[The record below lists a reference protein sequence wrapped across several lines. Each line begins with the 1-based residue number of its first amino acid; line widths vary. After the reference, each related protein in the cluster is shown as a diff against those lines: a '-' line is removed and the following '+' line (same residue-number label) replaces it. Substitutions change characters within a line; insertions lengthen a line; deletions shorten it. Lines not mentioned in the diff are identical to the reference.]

1 MSLAASL
8 LADHAND
15 ESIVQEVDDAYLEV
29 ASAGLS
35 KHFVAEY
42 LKAGL
47 IAIDLFDLIVLDGVL
62 AKVWIGAIYSDLY
75 LLAQQFFVGGIWN
88 DIVSLL

>member
-1 MSLAASL
+1 VPLAASL

-15 ESIVQEVDDAYLEV
+15 ESIIQEVDDAYLEV

-35 KHFVAEY
+35 KHFVAQY

-47 IAIDLFDLIVLDGVL
+47 IAIDLFDLVVLDGVL
-62 AKVWIGAIYSDLY
+62 AKVWVRAVNSDLD
-75 LLAQQFFVGGIWN
+75 LLAQQLLVRGIWN
-88 DIVSLL
+88 YIVSFF